1 MSTIF
6 PWSVVLAW
14 VLYVL
19 AVWGV
24 YGLAI
29 KPWTQSVSL
38 LWRST
43 LRIVLVV
50 LLLAPTL
57 STHNDQL
64 GVSPALFV
72 FAQGVWGGSALVMI
86 KGLLAW
92 LLFGAATLSIVGWL
106 GGDESQASVS
116 RGSET
121 NRVEPKL

>member
-1 MSTIF
+1 MNAIF

-14 VLYVL
+14 ILYVL
-19 AVWGV
+19 AVWAI

-29 KPWTQSVSL
+29 KPWTQSVPL

-50 LLLAPTL
+50 VLLAPTL
-57 STHNDQL
+57 STQNGHL

-92 LLFGAATLSIVGWL
+92 LLFGAATLSIVSWL
-106 GGDESQASVS
+106 GGDDSQASVS

-121 NRVEPKL
+121 SRVEPKL

>member
-19 AVWGV
+19 AVWAI

-43 LRIVLVV
+43 LRVV
-50 LLLAPTL
+50 VVVVLLAPTL

-92 LLFGAATLSIVGWL
+92 LLFGAASLSIMGWF
-106 GGDESQASVS
+106 GDDESQSVVS
-116 RGSET
+116 HAGET